1 MSRLLIV
8 FAMTLASLASAAA
21 ETWREAVPQAAASRM
36 IGEGEYRWLGMRI
49 YTAQLW
55 SAQSDVTLETPLAL
69 RITYA
74 RGLSGQR
81 LVDTSMAEI
90 QRLHGNTIPEDR
102 AERWR
107 AALAQVLPDVQAG
120 ERLTGVYLPAEGA
133 RFYADDRATG
143 QIRDLALAR
152 AFFAIWL
159 DPATSAPTLR
169 RQLLGQSP

>member
-1 MSRLLIV
+1 MSRLLIAFV
-8 FAMTLASLASAAA
+8 LALVPLAGAAA
-21 ETWREAVPQAAASRM
+21 EMWREALPQAADTRM

-55 SAQSDVTLETPLAL
+55 SAQADVTLDTPLAL

-74 RGLSGQR
+74 RSLSSQR

-90 QRLHGNTIPEDR
+90 RRIHGNTMPEDQ
-102 AERWR
+102 AERWH

-133 RFYADDRATG
+133 RFYANDRATG
-143 QIRDLALAR
+143 QIRDPALAR

-159 DPATSAPTLR
+159 DPATRAPTLR